1 MSLLRQEMRKKL
13 EKQIIER
20 YESPKLKRAQVVS
33 AIDYTPGIRVSLN
46 NQSRNFGKFDETR
59 SLPTRVARSTKT
71 EAFIR
76 QKYAD
81 AYQNP

>member
-1 MSLLRQEMRKKL
+1 MRKKL

-20 YESPKLKRAQVVS
+20 YESPRLKMAQVVS
-33 AIDYTPGIRVSLN
+33 AIDYTPGIRMSLN

-59 SLPTRVARSTKT
+59 SLPTRVVRSTMT
-71 EAFIR
+71 EGMIR